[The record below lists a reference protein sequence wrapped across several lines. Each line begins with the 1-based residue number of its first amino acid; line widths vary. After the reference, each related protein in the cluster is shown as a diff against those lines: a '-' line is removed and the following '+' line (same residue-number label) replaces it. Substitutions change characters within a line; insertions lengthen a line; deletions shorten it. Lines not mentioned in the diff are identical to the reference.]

1 MNNSQDYL
9 LYKKCKQRVIRR
21 LLLTFV
27 FLILYSIGLY
37 LCFNHALLRVDSN
50 GFTIILATV
59 LLIQLSIYS
68 IVFLSLSN
76 GSKIYRFLYWIVYFM
91 TIALLYIPIQ
101 SMLNDTS
108 HLLSYVVLI
117 LLMLFKLS
125 VLYRFGKYLK
135 NDANAKVFYDHVI
148 EVNAY
153 GEYED
158 KRFSKDLK
166 KAEKKL
172 NQKPPVLPNMQM
184 PMDDEIE
191 VEEID
196 GNPQDEVMIPADP
209 YEGLTYKKL
218 AIRCGIVVYL
228 SLGFFPIIVQIF
240 HSLFASNDYEHI
252 FANQDLFIACMVSA
266 IVWTVPILFLYFNH
280 PRSKSTVRIC
290 IVLECLRIALYA
302 PRFIAYFKSEEVT
315 YSIRVFIFFIL
326 FDVIRY
332 IFLFTSIR
340 PIFKL
345 DVPEAINDDD
355 DYA

>member
-1 MNNSQDYL
+1 MNNSQDYF

-21 LLLTFV
+21 LLLTFS

-37 LCFNHALLRVDSN
+37 LSFYHAILKVDSN
-50 GFTIILATV
+50 GFTVILATV

-68 IVFLSLSN
+68 ILFLLLSN
-76 GSKIYRFLYWIVYFM
+76 GSKIYRFLYWVIYLF
-91 TIALLYIPIQ
+91 TIALIYIPIQ
-101 SMLNDTS
+101 SMLNDTE
-108 HLLSYVVLI
+108 HLFSYVLLI
-117 LLMLFKLS
+117 LFMFIKLS

-135 NDANAKVFYDHVI
+135 NDPNAKVFFDHII

-153 GEYED
+153 GEFED

-172 NQKPPVLPNMQM
+172 NQKPAVLPNMQM
-184 PMDDEIE
+184 PVDDEIE
-191 VEEID
+191 VEEMD
-196 GNPQDEVMIPADP
+196 GNPNDEIVIPTNP
-209 YEGLTYKKL
+209 YEDLTYKKL
-218 AIRCGIVVYL
+218 SIRLGIVIYF
-228 SLGFFPIIVQIF
+228 SLGLFPIIVQVF

-280 PRSKSTVRIC
+280 PRSKLTVK
-290 IVLECLRIALYA
+290 IVLGIECLRIALYC
-302 PRFIAYFKSEEVT
+302 PSFIGYFKSEEVS
-315 YSIRVFIFFIL
+315 YSLRVFIFFIL
-326 FDVIRY
+326 LDLIRY

-345 DVPEAINDDD
+345 EVPEPVNDDD
-355 DYA
+355 DYQ